1 MTNLSNHIFFSSHVN
16 VSIPKTTRR
25 NGSLFVHIYLHPQG
39 SQPFQND
46 LASYNTAPLTKYA
59 LNKGISFNLLSE
71 KPERNEVH
79 TCIINPYNKAGHST
93 YFSHFPL
100 PFQDSE
106 NYIHQKLGKYSA
118 ILLVKPFNKIYIYI
132 IIYNVIWLALCAR
145 WWLVQSKDIHE
156 MYLWSVYMVF

>member
-1 MTNLSNHIFFSSHVN
+1 MILMLWKQYQCLLTNGSPGVCSSKICVTNLSNHIFFSSHVN

-71 KPERNEVH
+71 KPERNAVH
-79 TCIINPYNKAGHST
+79 TCIINPYNKYLT
-93 YFSHFPL
+93 V
-100 PFQDSE
+100 
-106 NYIHQKLGKYSA
+106 YIEW
-118 ILLVKPFNKIYIYI
+118 FD
-132 IIYNVIWLALCAR
+132 R
-145 WWLVQSKDIHE
+145 
-156 MYLWSVYMVF
+156 